1 MKCLHL
7 LVKEQENQEMKEE
20 PITQQEFFMII
31 LENTNKQSWNIKNFY
46 KFAELSEMYMV
57 KH

>member
-1 MKCLHL
+1 
-7 LVKEQENQEMKEE
+7 
-20 PITQQEFFMII
+20 MII
-31 LENTNKQSWNIKNFY
+31 LENTSKQSWNIKNFY